1 MAVDYF
7 TLKYGPSRGVPQ
19 YAIEKSI
26 RAHEAQMV
34 SFKKAW
40 KAGVLIGVGTDAGT
54 AYNPH
59 YATYMEFVTMVEMGL
74 TPMEALIAGT
84 INSAKI
90 AGVES
95 WNGSITAG
103 KKANFLVLDENP
115 LDNIWALKNV
125 GQVYLGGKL
134 VVLPDV
140 EYLPHID

>member
-40 KAGVLIGVGTDAGT
+40 K
-54 AYNPH
+54 
-59 YATYMEFVTMVEMGL
+59 
-74 TPMEALIAGT
+74 
-84 INSAKI
+84 